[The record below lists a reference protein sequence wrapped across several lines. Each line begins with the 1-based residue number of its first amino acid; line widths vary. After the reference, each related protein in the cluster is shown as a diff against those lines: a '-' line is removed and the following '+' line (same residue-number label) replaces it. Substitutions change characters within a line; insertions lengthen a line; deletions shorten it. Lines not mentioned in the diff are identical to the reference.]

1 MIQVIHID
9 AQERVHSSLRM
20 TEIKLQIE
28 PDPRR
33 LPPSLPGSITV
44 PDIHPPLDWAQSKAV
59 CVSAG
64 EATTTCQTCDSC
76 YKLTHLAHGQGGHI
90 THRALPHAPDILTTW
105 NIVPSQSGSSHCWHI
120 FHLWNCYYTPISQLH
135 HESMAHEINLS
146 QVLCCLDHFQSD
158 SGVPYST
165 KVTQQWAVS
174 QDIQWT
180 FPVPNHPQSSAI
192 TKLWNSL
199 LKNHLPGKQ
208 KTKNKKNPSTWT

>member
-90 THRALPHAPDILTTW
+90 THRAWSHAPDILTTLSPLRVAHPT
-105 NIVPSQSGSSHCWHI
+105 IDI
-120 FHLWNCYYTPISQLH
+120 FSIYGI
-135 HESMAHEINLS
+135 
-146 QVLCCLDHFQSD
+146 
-158 SGVPYST
+158 
-165 KVTQQWAVS
+165 
-174 QDIQWT
+174 
-180 FPVPNHPQSSAI
+180 AI
-192 TKLWNSL
+192 THQSVSSITRVWPMKLI
-199 LKNHLPGKQ
+199 
-208 KTKNKKNPSTWT
+208 